1 MTRLA
6 IDPVT
11 RVGGPL
17 RVEVDVQGGVVGD
30 AWTAA
35 TMFRGL
41 ELTLIGRDPRDAW
54 LMAQRICGSCNGVHG
69 LASVRA
75 VEHALGIAI
84 PGNARIV
91 RNLLAGSQ
99 LVTSHVTGFYRRQ
112 LPDWADL
119 LAGASADPTA
129 ASDLARSISDGPR
142 SSPAYFEGIRD
153 RLAALVDSG
162 QPGIFGGGTSDAGTS
177 EARLSPAADLVVG
190 AHSIEAL
197 EWRRSMT
204 RLHTFLGGKS
214 PHPQTLVIGG
224 MALTPPWGGPVSA
237 TTGEHPRR
245 PQSTQPAA
253 LSERGLR
260 ALTSLIGGARD
271 FVDQVYLP
279 DVLYLA
285 DAYRDKAAVGR
296 GIGNF
301 LAFGEFPENDS
312 TEPPLLLPRGRLMD
326 LDLTT
331 IDAVDQSGIAE
342 SVSHAHFDGGAGLRH
357 PFEGRTEPRYQGP
370 RAPVTTL
377 EGADRYSWAKAPR
390 YWDDPMEVGPAARM
404 AVAYAARGERYSVI
418 ARYLT
423 NLRLEPAALSSTL
436 GRLIARAIETKI
448 VADRL
453 DRWLGELKAN
463 LASGDIAFADLS
475 DWDPSGWPADAEGW
489 SLGESAGG
497 AVGHWLR
504 IRDRRIAAY
513 QVVDGNTWNLSP
525 RDDRGRRGALE
536 EALVGTPVPD
546 PASPLDVLRTIHSFD
561 PCPACAVH

>member
-17 RVEVDVQGGVVGD
+17 RIELDVQDGVVAD

-41 ELTLIGRDPRDAW
+41 ELTLVGRDPRDAW

-75 VEHALGIAI
+75 VERALGIAI
-84 PGNARIV
+84 PGNARLV

-112 LPDWADL
+112 LPDWANVV
-119 LAGASADPTA
+119 AGASADPTS
-129 ASDLARSISDGPR
+129 ASELARSISDGPK
-142 SSPAYFEGIRD
+142 SGPLYFEGIRD
-153 RLAALVDSG
+153 RLAALVASG
-162 QPGIFGGGTSDAGTS
+162 QPGMFGPGAPGRMDS
-177 EARLSPAADLVVG
+177 RLSPAAELVVG
-190 AHSIEAL
+190 AHSLEAL
-197 EWRRSMT
+197 GWRRSMT

-214 PHPQTLVIGG
+214 PHPQTLVVGG
-224 MALTPPWGGPVSA
+224 LALTPPWGGPVSA
-237 TTGEHPRR
+237 TSGEHPRR
-245 PQSTQPAA
+245 PQSNAPAA

-285 DAYRDKAAVGR
+285 DIYRDQAEIGR
-296 GIGNF
+296 GLPNL
-301 LAFGEFPENDS
+301 LAFGEFPEDDS
-312 TEPPLLLPRGRLMD
+312 DAPRLLLPRGRLMD
-326 LDLTT
+326 RDLKT
-331 IDAVDQSGIAE
+331 IESVDQSAVAE
-342 SVSHAHFDGGAGLRH
+342 CASHAHYDEGAGLRH
-357 PFEGRTEPRYQGP
+357 PFDGRTDPRYQGP

-377 EGADRYSWAKAPR
+377 EGAARYSWAKAPR

-404 AVAYAARGERYSVI
+404 AVAYAARGEPYSVI
-418 ARYLT
+418 ARILA
-423 NLRLEPAALSSTL
+423 NLGLAPEALPSTL
-436 GRLIARAIETKI
+436 GRVVARAIETKL
-448 VADRL
+448 VVDRL
-453 DRWLGELKAN
+453 DRWLGELKSS
-463 LASGDIAFADLS
+463 LASGDLAFADLS
-475 DWDPSGWPADAEGW
+475 DWDPSGWPADVEGW

-536 EALVGTPVPD
+536 QALVGTPVPD
-546 PASPLDVLRTIHSFD
+546 PAAPIAVLRTVHSFD
-561 PCPACAVH
+561 PCPACAVQ